1 MSRNAAS
8 AMPKRRSVKSRPG
21 RNFARRKRK
30 RKGPMPH
37 RSVRPVGI
45 TSTLDEVDDSDWRS
59 AVATDVV
66 DIFSELIKSCE
77 MFCSF
82 SGQLY
87 YHLYLPSSPRYLDHL
102 SRNDS
107 GQLQRTSHLYNQ

>member
-8 AMPKRRSVKSRPG
+8 AMLKRRSAKSRPG

-37 RSVRPVGI
+37 RSVRPGGI
-45 TSTLDEVDDSDWRS
+45 TSTLEAVDDSDSRS

-66 DIFSELIKSCE
+66 DVFSESIESYE
-77 MFCSF
+77 MFCSIECF
-82 SGQLY
+82 LVA
-87 YHLYLPSSPRYLDHL
+87 SPDRLDRESRYTLL
-102 SRNDS
+102 I
-107 GQLQRTSHLYNQ
+107 LV